1 MSRIS
6 RLDRSEVTPDM
17 AALYDRAFAQRG
29 NVPNMFRVMAHR
41 PEIFSTMMAHFAAVL
56 INYLQVFEN
65 IKRGGRG
72 TAPNAG

>member
-6 RLDRSEVTPDM
+6 RLNRSEVTTEK

-41 PEIFSTMMAHFAAVL
+41 PEIFTTMMAHFAEVL
-56 INYLQVFEN
+56 
-65 IKRGGRG
+65 
-72 TAPNAG
+72 